1 MRAWWCLLL
10 LLPATA
16 WADYK
21 TDYRD
26 GVAAAERQEW
36 AKVEGLMRKAIAAQ
50 PNPDPKAKIRMYGQR
65 YVPYLPQFYLGQA
78 AFSRNDCSTAL
89 GLLEDARNSNAVK
102 GLREADRQAM
112 MVRTCRAKL
121 GTAVATATPATS
133 PVPPVAT
140 PVKPAPTAPNTRPAP
155 TPPAA
160 PIAAARPVA
169 SAFDGVKLTSLRTRL
184 DRANAALSNV
194 LRSVNDPLM
203 AAGRNNWRRQYDSLA
218 TQTKQLGDRLRNAAA
233 LRSSDELLR
242 AEGEIAALEPG
253 ISKLGAELNSAIGL
267 ARGTALADARSGL
280 ERALTEGQRMLD
292 GSSAPAA
299 DIQAMRQALE
309 QARGTLSTNDIE
321 RLNGAARLVEAKA
334 RGLTAAQARGA
345 LAAQVRARLLPLAN
359 AYLSG
364 DFQRV
369 LAWSDE
375 QALRLVPQA
384 HAQALLMRAAARFEV
399 YVLGGERD
407 LAQLEQVRVDIRGA
421 QQISA
426 DLQPNQH
433 AYAPRFRALFAST
446 R

>member
-1 MRAWWCLLL
+1 
-10 LLPATA
+10 
-16 WADYK
+16 
-21 TDYRD
+21 
-26 GVAAAERQEW
+26 
-36 AKVEGLMRKAIAAQ
+36 
-50 PNPDPKAKIRMYGQR
+50 
-65 YVPYLPQFYLGQA
+65 
-78 AFSRNDCSTAL
+78 
-89 GLLEDARNSNAVK
+89 
-102 GLREADRQAM
+102 
-112 MVRTCRAKL
+112 
-121 GTAVATATPATS
+121 
-133 PVPPVAT
+133 
-140 PVKPAPTAPNTRPAP
+140 
-155 TPPAA
+155 
-160 PIAAARPVA
+160 
-169 SAFDGVKLTSLRTRL
+169 
-184 DRANAALSNV
+184 
-194 LRSVNDPLM
+194 
-203 AAGRNNWRRQYDSLA
+203 
-218 TQTKQLGDRLRNAAA
+218 
-233 LRSSDELLR
+233 
-242 AEGEIAALEPG
+242 
-253 ISKLGAELNSAIGL
+253 
-267 ARGTALADARSGL
+267 
-280 ERALTEGQRMLD
+280 
-292 GSSAPAA
+292 
-299 DIQAMRQALE
+299 MRQALE